1 MKRVL
6 AHAPVVAALAC
17 FLWNAYTTWQNRG
30 YYLWDAKTYY
40 YAGKAFDTGG
50 DPYDTANVPRITY
63 IGYQQFRYPPLVLPL
78 FAAYSRLS
86 LDTALALALVLK
98 CLLAAGLVALWMTVF
113 LRAEGYPW
121 FPLFCVFA
129 YTYAIHI
136 DVRVGNVSL
145 LEQAA
150 LWSAFAFLLSRRP
163 LAFAACLSAAAAFKL
178 LPAAFLLLLLVPRW
192 RPRLPVLA
200 GAAALVV
207 VPQLLAAALA
217 PAAWRGFLAAT
228 ALAWGEPP
236 LMSPSLFTAAREMA
250 GGARPVAFACFAIA
264 AAFVLWKTVAAFLRP
279 EHSKS
284 PDHERY
290 LIFLSTLAFPLIF
303 PRVADHS
310 YILLLPGT
318 YYVLRRTKEPGTFPL
333 LFAIYCLIPAARVE
347 SVAPGP
353 YGPFTLFWK
362 LYPVWL
368 ALGAW
373 LLALKLPRSA
383 PHAPD
388 GYRALKPARA
398 AEDKA

>member
-6 AHAPVVAALAC
+6 AHAPVVAAIAC
-17 FLWNAYTTWQNRG
+17 FLWNAYTTWEYRG

-40 YAGKAFDTGG
+40 YAGQAFDTGG
-50 DPYDTANVPRITY
+50 NPYDAANVPRITH

-86 LDTALALALVLK
+86 VETAMTVALVLK

-136 DVRVGNVSL
+136 DIRVGNVSL

-150 LWSAFAFLLSRRP
+150 LWSGFTFLLKRRP
-163 LAFAACLSAAAAFKL
+163 LAFAACVSAAAAFKL
-178 LPAAFLLLLLVPRW
+178 LPAVFLLLLLAPRW

-207 VPQLLAAALA
+207 GPQLLAAVLA
-217 PAAWRGFLAAT
+217 PGAWRGFLNAT
-228 ALAWGEPP
+228 ALSWGEPAI
-236 LMSPSLFTAAREMA
+236 MSPSLYTAAREMA
-250 GGARPVAFACFAIA
+250 GGARSVALACFAAA
-264 AAFVLWKTVAAFLRP
+264 AAFVCWKTVSAFLRP
-279 EHSKS
+279 APKS
-284 PDHERY
+284 APEYERY
-290 LIFLSTLAFPLIF
+290 LIFLSTLAFPLVF

-310 YILLLPGT
+310 YILLLPAT
-318 YYVLRRTKEPGTFPL
+318 FYVLRKTKEPGTFPL
-333 LFAIYCLIPAARVE
+333 LFLLYCLIPASRIE
-347 SVAPGP
+347 GIAPGP
-353 YGPFTLFWK
+353 YAAFRLFWN

-383 PHAPD
+383 FDAPE
-388 GYRALKPARA
+388 GHRALKPARA
-398 AEDKA
+398 AENKA